1 MGKVKSVVTD
11 KKDFE
16 HRDESISKVL
26 SETLNYHDSDILKK
40 RPFSNWSF
48 CLKSIATEDLIEEV
62 NPVVI
67 ENGDFE
73 DRKENVGA
81 FIGKYRTT
89 GFSMHGIQLN
99 SFQLYNL
106 PQVWRFRLIP
116 WSRKSKLQLFRKKS
130 LYRMDSLWKS
140 VFWFFQITRIL
151 LGGTKSLIFQLR
163 NSLQVSDLWL
173 WLRYEKSRLQFLR
186 HERLNI
192 EICP

>member
-1 MGKVKSVVTD
+1 MNQYQWY
-11 KKDFE
+11 F
-16 HRDESISKVL
+16 RD
-26 SETLNYHDSDILKK
+26 TWNYHDSDILKK
-40 RPFSNWSF
+40 GPVSK
-48 CLKSIATEDLIEEV
+48 LKTLHEKHCDWGF
-62 NPVVI
+62 
-67 ENGDFE
+67 NGRSQPCGYRE
-73 DRKENVGA
+73 RRLWRSKRKSRGL
-81 FIGKYRTT
+81 IGKYRTT

-173 WLRYEKSRLQFLR
+173 WLRYKKSRLQFLR